1 VTEQDLRAWIE
12 ASNDPLAKFIVASK
26 GGGEWMEPRPLAPL
40 YHGIR
45 STPGMCL
52 ATAVEVCREFNLPIA
67 CGFSVPVSDPV
78 PRVHFWNTDGDG
90 VVDASWTQRSDV
102 YGYIGFRPNR
112 LELSALAALN
122 VDRVVANRV
131 FAAA

>member
-1 VTEQDLRAWIE
+1 MTEQELRAWIE
-12 ASNDPLAKFIVASK
+12 ASSDPLAKFIVRRK
-26 GGGEWMEPRPLAPL
+26 HGGEWMEPMPLAPR
-40 YHGIR
+40 YHGIP
-45 STPGMCL
+45 SVDGMCL
-52 ATAVEVCREFNLPIA
+52 AASIEVCREFGLPIF

-78 PRVHFWNTDGDG
+78 PRAHFWNIDDEG
-90 VVDASWTQRSDV
+90 VVDVSWQRGDSC
-102 YGYIGFRPNR
+102 GYLGFRPNR